1 MRKIDEETLD
11 KKLREIDENTSI
23 CIATLDQYYV
33 RKIKNNNP
41 DIEKIVIYKPI
52 LFEEL
57 KKKVEAVLSK
67 HNITTTLISITKLIR

>member
-1 MRKIDEETLD
+1 MRKIDEETLH

-23 CIATLDQYYV
+23 YIATLDRYYV
-33 RKIKNNNP
+33 RKLKNNNP

-57 KKKVEAVLSK
+57 KRKMKQFYRST
-67 HNITTTLISITKLIR
+67 I

>member
-1 MRKIDEETLD
+1 MRKIDEETLH
-11 KKLREIDENTSI
+11 KKLWEIDENTSI

-33 RKIKNNNP
+33 RKLKNNNP

-57 KKKVEAVLSK
+57 KR
-67 HNITTTLISITKLIR
+67 KLKQFYRSTI

>member
-1 MRKIDEETLD
+1 MRKIDEETLH

-33 RKIKNNNP
+33 RKLKNNNP

-57 KKKVEAVLSK
+57 KR
-67 HNITTTLISITKLIR
+67 KLKQFYRSTI

>member
-1 MRKIDEETLD
+1 MRKIGEETLH

-23 CIATLDQYYV
+23 CIAPLDQYYV
-33 RKIKNNNP
+33 RKLKNNNP

-67 HNITTTLISITKLIR
+67 HNITNYFN

>member
-1 MRKIDEETLD
+1 MRKIDEETLH

-33 RKIKNNNP
+33 RKLKNNNP

-67 HNITTTLISITKLIR
+67 HNITNYFK

>member
-1 MRKIDEETLD
+1 MRKIGEETLH

-33 RKIKNNNP
+33 RKLKNNNP

-57 KKKVEAVLSK
+57 KKES
-67 HNITTTLISITKLIR
+67 

>member
-1 MRKIDEETLD
+1 MRKIDEETLH
-11 KKLREIDENTSI
+11 KKLLEIDENTSI

-33 RKIKNNNP
+33 RKLKNNNP

-57 KKKVEAVLSK
+57 KRKFKQVYRST
-67 HNITTTLISITKLIR
+67 I

>member
-1 MRKIDEETLD
+1 MRKIDEETLH

-33 RKIKNNNP
+33 RKLKNNNP

-57 KKKVEAVLSK
+57 KRKMKQFYRST
-67 HNITTTLISITKLIR
+67 I

>member
-1 MRKIDEETLD
+1 MRKIDEETLH

-23 CIATLDQYYV
+23 YIATLDRYYV
-33 RKIKNNNP
+33 RKLKNNNP

-57 KKKVEAVLSK
+57 KR
-67 HNITTTLISITKLIR
+67 KLKQFYRSTI

>member
-1 MRKIDEETLD
+1 MRKIDEETLH

-23 CIATLDQYYV
+23 YIATLDQYYV
-33 RKIKNNNP
+33 RKLKNNNP

-67 HNITTTLISITKLIR
+67 HNITNYFN

>member
-1 MRKIDEETLD
+1 MRKIDEETLH

-33 RKIKNNNP
+33 RKLKNNNP

-57 KKKVEAVLSK
+57 KKES
-67 HNITTTLISITKLIR
+67 

>member
-1 MRKIDEETLD
+1 MRKIDEETLH
-11 KKLREIDENTSI
+11 KKLREIVENTSI

-33 RKIKNNNP
+33 RKLKNNNP

-57 KKKVEAVLSK
+57 KRKMKQFYRST
-67 HNITTTLISITKLIR
+67 I